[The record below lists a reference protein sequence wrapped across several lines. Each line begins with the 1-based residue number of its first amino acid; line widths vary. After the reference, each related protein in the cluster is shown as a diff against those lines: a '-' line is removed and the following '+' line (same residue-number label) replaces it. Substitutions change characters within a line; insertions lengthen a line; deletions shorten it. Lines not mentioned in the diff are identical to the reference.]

1 MKKILFFI
9 GPPGSGKGTQ
19 AKRIAEKYH
28 YRHVSTGDLIRS
40 IAIDPEATPEEKQ
53 ILHDVN
59 FAGQLAPDWFVCG
72 LVFRTVERFLKEK
85 NYHGIVFDGAVRT
98 VEQAER
104 VHQYLETKDLDKD
117 ALVIAIMISDEESLN
132 RLTKRRVCSECR
144 EIIPWLK
151 ETMKITACPKCG
163 GALKVRP
170 DDKEETIKAR
180 ILEQGNR
187 ALAPI
192 IEYYSKWKIIRLVN
206 GQQPIEKVA
215 KEVEKSVA
223 KS

>member
-40 IAIDPEATPEEKQ
+40 IAIDPSATMEEKQ

-59 FAGQLAPDWFVCG
+59 FAGQLAPDWFICG
-72 LVFRTVERFLKEK
+72 LVFRAVEKFIKEK

-98 VEQAER
+98 LEQAER
-104 VHQYLETKDLDKD
+104 ITQYLETKDLDKD
-117 ALVIAIMISDEESLN
+117 SAVVAIVISDEESFN
-132 RLTKRRVCSECR
+132 RLTKRRICGECR

-151 ETMKITACPKCG
+151 ETMSLTACPKCG
-163 GALKVRP
+163 GELKARP
-170 DDKEETIKAR
+170 DDKEATIKAR
-180 ILEQGNR
+180 IIEQGNR
-187 ALAPI
+187 ALTPI
-192 IEYYSKWKIIRLVN
+192 LDYYTKLGIVKLIN
-206 GQQPIEKVA
+206 GEQTIARVA
-215 KEVEKSVA
+215 TDVENALK
-223 KS
+223 K